1 MGYVKVMTLL
11 DHLRATE
18 EGVSAFADRLGQPRS
33 TIRKIAYGQRRPS
46 LPLAVK
52 IVEATRGKVG
62 VSDLLAIT
70 PRKAPVE
77 QVAAA

>member
-1 MGYVKVMTLL
+1 MAMTLL
-11 DHLRATE
+11 DHLRATD

-52 IVEATRGKVG
+52 IVEATSGKVG
-62 VSDLLAIT
+62 VSDLLAVT
-70 PRKAPVE
+70 ARKSPSPAVE
-77 QVAAA
+77 AAA

>member
-1 MGYVKVMTLL
+1 MAMTLL

-62 VSDLLAIT
+62 VSDLLAVT
-70 PRKAPVE
+70 PRATAKPSS
-77 QVAAA
+77 AAAA